1 MLEELEERRT
11 EIIKKAEEYKV
22 RRTELNSEASKWSE
36 LRDELNGRIK
46 EAVEKAKWFKQQR
59 EEYEKLIASKK
70 TKRGELNRKASSYYV
85 MVEKLRKRNDM
96 QSIQAFEG
104 LRERIAELELR
115 QQVEVLSKD
124 KERKLVARI
133 TELRREFDKMEKE
146 LEKDKKL
153 TELLKKAQKYRVESD
168 KYHEEVIN
176 LVKLSH
182 ECHDKMVDCFKEADR
197 IREKADEAHRL
208 FLEVQQEA
216 DEAHKRYIQHLRD
229 MKDFDRVIGGL
240 RRKIREDWGFRERME
255 ARKKAKGI
263 YEKFREGEKIS
274 TEDLLL
280 LQRSE
285 MVFK

>member
-1 MLEELEERRT
+1 MLEELEERRA
-11 EIIKKAEEYKV
+11 EIIKKAEEYKI
-22 RRTELNSEASKWSE
+22 RRTELNSEASKWSD

-46 EAVEKAKWFKQQR
+46 KSVEKAKGFKQLR
-59 EEYEKLIASKK
+59 EEHEKLIAEKK
-70 TKRGELNRKASSYYV
+70 AKRGDLNRKASSYYE
-85 MVEKLRKRNDM
+85 MVEKQRRRNDL

-104 LRERIAELELR
+104 LRGRIAELELK

-124 KERKLVARI
+124 QEKKLVARI
-133 TELRREFDKMEKE
+133 TELRREFDRMEKE

-153 TELLKKAQKYRVESD
+153 TELLQKAQKYRIESD

-182 ECHDKMVDCFKEADR
+182 ECHDKMVACFKEADR

-208 FLEVQQEA
+208 FLEAQEEA
-216 DEAHKRYIQHLRD
+216 DEAHKRYIRYLRD
-229 MKDFDRVIGGL
+229 TKDFDRVITGL
-240 RRKIREDWGFRERME
+240 RRKIREDWGFRERLE

-263 YEKFREGEKIS
+263 YEKFKDGEKLS
-274 TEDLLL
+274 TEDLLM

-285 MVFK
+285 MGLK

>member
-11 EIIKKAEEYKV
+11 EIIKKAEEYKT
-22 RRTELNSEASKWSE
+22 RRTELNSEAGKWSE

-46 EAVEKAKWFKQQR
+46 EAVEKAKGFKQQR

-85 MVEKLRKRNDM
+85 MVEKQRKRNDM

-124 KERKLVARI
+124 KEKKLVARI
-133 TELRREFDKMEKE
+133 TELRREFNRREKE

-197 IREKADEAHRL
+197 IREKADEAHQL

-216 DEAHKRYIQHLRD
+216 DEAHKRYIRHLRD
-229 MKDFDRVIGGL
+229 MKDFDRVISGL
-240 RRKIREDWGFRERME
+240 RRKISEDWGFRERME

-263 YEKFREGEKIS
+263 YEKFRGGEKLR

-285 MVFK
+285 VGLK

>member
-22 RRTELNSEASKWSE
+22 RRTELNSEASKWAE

-46 EAVEKAKWFKQQR
+46 EAVEKAKTFKAER
-59 EEYEKLIASKK
+59 EKYEKLITAKK

-85 MVEKLRKRNDM
+85 MVEKQRKRNDM
-96 QSIQAFEG
+96 QSIQAFEH
-104 LRERIAELELR
+104 LRDRIEELELR

-124 KERKLVARI
+124 QEKKLVAKI
-133 TELRREFDKMEKE
+133 TELRRELDSMEKE

-153 TELLKKAQKYRVESD
+153 TEMLKKAQKYRKESD
-168 KYHEEVIN
+168 KYHEEVIEH
-176 LVKLSH
+176 VKLSH
-182 ECHDKMVDCFKEADR
+182 ECHDKMVECFKEADR

-208 FLEVQQEA
+208 FLEAQEAA
-216 DEAHKRYIQHLRD
+216 DEAHKRYIRYLRD

-263 YEKFREGEKIS
+263 YERFKEGEKLS

-285 MVFK
+285 MGLK

>member
-46 EAVEKAKWFKQQR
+46 EAVERAKGFKQQR
-59 EEYEKLIASKK
+59 EEYERLIASKK

-85 MVEKLRKRNDM
+85 MVEKQRKRNDM

-124 KERKLVARI
+124 KEKKLVARI
-133 TELRREFDKMEKE
+133 TELRREFDRMEKE

-176 LVKLSH
+176 LVKVSH

-216 DEAHKRYIQHLRD
+216 DEAHKRYIRSLRD
-229 MKDFDRVIGGL
+229 TEDFDRVISGL

-255 ARKKAKGI
+255 ARKKAKSI

-285 MVFK
+285 MGLK

>member
-1 MLEELEERRT
+1 MLEELEERRA

-46 EAVEKAKWFKQQR
+46 AAVEKAKGFKQKR
-59 EEYEKLIASKK
+59 EEYEKLIADRKA
-70 TKRGELNRKASSYYV
+70 KRGDLNRKASSYYQQ
-85 MVEKLRKRNDM
+85 VEKQRKLNDM
-96 QSIQAFEG
+96 HSIQAFERLRG
-104 LRERIAELELR
+104 LIAELELK

-124 KERKLVARI
+124 QEKKLVARI
-133 TELRREFDKMEKE
+133 TELRREFDRMEKE

-153 TELLKKAQKYRVESD
+153 TELLKKAQKYRKESD
-168 KYHEEVIN
+168 KHHEVVIGS
-176 LVKLSH
+176 VKLSH
-182 ECHDKMVDCFKEADR
+182 ECHDKMVRCFKEADR
-197 IREKADEAHRL
+197 VREKADEAHRL
-208 FLEVQQEA
+208 FLEAQEA
-216 DEAHKRYIQHLRD
+216 ADDAHKRYIRYLRD

-240 RRKIREDWGFRERME
+240 RRKIREDWGFRERLE

-263 YEKFREGEKIS
+263 YEKFKDGGKLS

-285 MVFK
+285 MGLK

>member
-1 MLEELEERRT
+1 MLEELEERRA

-46 EAVEKAKWFKQQR
+46 EAVEKAKGFKQQR
-59 EEYEKLIASKK
+59 EGHEKLIASKK
-70 TKRGELNRKASSYYV
+70 TKRGELNRKASSYYN
-85 MVEKLRKRNDM
+85 MVEKQRRKSDV
-96 QSIQAFEG
+96 QSIEAFER
-104 LRERIAELELR
+104 LRERIDELELR
-115 QQVEVLSKD
+115 QQVEVMSKE
-124 KERKLVARI
+124 KEKKLVARI
-133 TELRREFDKMEKE
+133 TELRREFDRMEKE

-182 ECHDKMVDCFKEADR
+182 ESHDKMVKYFKEADR
-197 IREKADEAHRL
+197 IREKADDAHRL
-208 FLEVQQEA
+208 FLETQKEA
-216 DEAHKRYIQHLRD
+216 DEAHKRYIRYLRD

-263 YEKFREGEKIS
+263 YDKFREGEKIS

-280 LQRSE
+280 IQRSE
-285 MVFK
+285 MGLK

>member
-1 MLEELEERRT
+1 MLEELEERRA

-36 LRDELNGRIK
+36 LRDELNGQIK
-46 EAVEKAKWFKQQR
+46 KAVEKAKRFKQQR
-59 EEYEKLIASKK
+59 EGYEKLLASKK
-70 TKRGELNRKASSYYV
+70 TKRGELNRKASSCYN
-85 MVEKLRKRNDM
+85 MVEKQRRKSDVQSIEAFERLRKRID
-96 QSIQAFEG
+96 
-104 LRERIAELELR
+104 ELELR
-115 QQVEVLSKD
+115 QQVEVMSKE
-124 KERKLVARI
+124 KEKKLVARI
-133 TELRREFDKMEKE
+133 TELRREFDHMEKE

-182 ECHDKMVDCFKEADR
+182 ESHDKMVKYFKEADR
-197 IREKADEAHRL
+197 IREKADDAHRL
-208 FLEVQQEA
+208 FLETQKEA
-216 DEAHKRYIQHLRD
+216 DEAHKRYIRYLRD

-263 YEKFREGEKIS
+263 YDKFREGEKIS

-280 LQRSE
+280 IQRSE
-285 MVFK
+285 MGLK

>member
-11 EIIKKAEEYKV
+11 EIIKKAEEYKA

-46 EAVEKAKWFKQQR
+46 EAVEKAKGFKQQR
-59 EEYEKLIASKK
+59 EECEKLIASKK

-85 MVEKLRKRNDM
+85 MVEKQRKRNDM

-124 KERKLVARI
+124 KEKKLVARI
-133 TELRREFDKMEKE
+133 TELRREFDRMEKE

-176 LVKLSH
+176 LVKVSH

-216 DEAHKRYIQHLRD
+216 DEAHKRYIRSLRD
-229 MKDFDRVIGGL
+229 MKDFDRVISGL

-263 YEKFREGEKIS
+263 YDKFREGEKIS

-285 MVFK
+285 MGLK

>member
-1 MLEELEERRT
+1 MLEELEERRA

-46 EAVEKAKWFKQQR
+46 EAVEKAKGFKQQR
-59 EEYEKLIASKK
+59 EEYEKLISSKK
-70 TKRGELNRKASSYYV
+70 TKRGELNRKASSYYS
-85 MVEKLRKRNDM
+85 MVEKQRRRSDI
-96 QSIQAFEG
+96 QSIQAFER

-124 KERKLVARI
+124 KEKKLVARI
-133 TELRREFDKMEKE
+133 TELRREFDRMEKE

-176 LVKLSH
+176 LVKQSH
-182 ECHDKMVDCFKEADR
+182 ECHDKMVKCFKEADR
-197 IREKADEAHRL
+197 IREKADDAHRL
-208 FLEVQQEA
+208 FLEAQKEA
-216 DEAHKRYIQHLRD
+216 DEAHKRYIRYLRD

-263 YEKFREGEKIS
+263 YDKFREGEKIS

-285 MVFK
+285 MGLK

>member
-1 MLEELEERRT
+1 MLEELEERRA

-46 EAVEKAKWFKQQR
+46 EAVEKAKGFKQQR
-59 EEYEKLIASKK
+59 EEYEKLISSKK
-70 TKRGELNRKASSYYV
+70 TKRGELNRKASSYYS
-85 MVEKLRKRNDM
+85 MVEKQRRRSDI
-96 QSIQAFEG
+96 QSIQAFER
-104 LRERIAELELR
+104 LRERISELELR

-124 KERKLVARI
+124 KEKKLVARI
-133 TELRREFDKMEKE
+133 TELRREFDRMEKE

-176 LVKLSH
+176 LVKQSH
-182 ECHDKMVDCFKEADR
+182 ECHDKMVKCFKEADR
-197 IREKADEAHRL
+197 IREKADDAHRL
-208 FLEVQQEA
+208 FLEAQKEA
-216 DEAHKRYIQHLRD
+216 DEAHKRYIRYLRD

-263 YEKFREGEKIS
+263 YDKFREGEKIS

-280 LQRSE
+280 LQKSE
-285 MVFK
+285 MGLK

>member
-36 LRDELNGRIK
+36 LRDELNSRIK
-46 EAVEKAKWFKQQR
+46 EAVEKAKGFKQQR

-85 MVEKLRKRNDM
+85 MVEKQRKRNDM
-96 QSIQAFEG
+96 QSIQAFER

-133 TELRREFDKMEKE
+133 TELRREFDRMEKE

-176 LVKLSH
+176 LVKVSH

-216 DEAHKRYIQHLRD
+216 DEAHKRYIRSLRD
-229 MKDFDRVIGGL
+229 MKDFDRVISGL

-263 YEKFREGEKIS
+263 YDKFRDGEKIS

-285 MVFK
+285 MGLK

>member
-11 EIIKKAEEYKV
+11 ELIKKAEEYKA
-22 RRTELNSEASKWSE
+22 RRTELNSEASKWSV

-46 EAVEKAKWFKQQR
+46 EAVGKAKGFKQQR

-70 TKRGELNRKASSYYV
+70 TKRGELNRKASSYYA
-85 MVEKLRKRNDM
+85 MVEKQRKRSDM
-96 QSIQAFEG
+96 QSIQAFER
-104 LRERIAELELR
+104 LRELIAELELK

-124 KERKLVARI
+124 KEKKLVARI
-133 TELRREFDKMEKE
+133 TELRREFDRMEKE

-216 DEAHKRYIQHLRD
+216 DEAHKRYIRHLRD
-229 MKDFDRVIGGL
+229 TKDFDRVIGGL

-274 TEDLLL
+274 TEDLLM

-285 MVFK
+285 IGLK

>member
-11 EIIKKAEEYKV
+11 ELIKKAEEYKA
-22 RRTELNSEASKWSE
+22 RRTELNSEASKWSV

-46 EAVEKAKWFKQQR
+46 EAVGKAKGFKQQR

-70 TKRGELNRKASSYYV
+70 TKRGELNRKASSYYA
-85 MVEKLRKRNDM
+85 MVEKQRKRSDM
-96 QSIQAFEG
+96 QSIQAFER
-104 LRERIAELELR
+104 LRELIAELELK

-124 KERKLVARI
+124 KEKKLVARI
-133 TELRREFDKMEKE
+133 TELRREFDRMEKE

-176 LVKLSH
+176 LVKVSH

-216 DEAHKRYIQHLRD
+216 DEAHKRYIRHLRD
-229 MKDFDRVIGGL
+229 TKDFDRVISGL

-285 MVFK
+285 MGLK

>member
-1 MLEELEERRT
+1 MLEELEERRA

-22 RRTELNSEASKWSE
+22 RRTELNSEASKWSK

-46 EAVEKAKWFKQQR
+46 EVVEKAKRFKQQR
-59 EEYEKLIASKK
+59 EEYEKLISSKK
-70 TKRGELNRKASSYYV
+70 TKRGELNRKASSYYS
-85 MVEKLRKRNDM
+85 MVEKQRRRSDI
-96 QSIQAFEG
+96 QSIQTFER
-104 LRERIAELELR
+104 LRERIDELELR

-124 KERKLVARI
+124 KEKKLVAMI
-133 TELRREFDKMEKE
+133 TGLRREFDHMEKE

-182 ECHDKMVDCFKEADR
+182 ESHDKMVKYFKEADR
-197 IREKADEAHRL
+197 IREKADDAHRL
-208 FLEVQQEA
+208 FLETQKEA
-216 DEAHKRYIQHLRD
+216 DEAHKRYILYLRD

-263 YEKFREGEKIS
+263 YDKFREGEKIS

-280 LQRSE
+280 IQRSE
-285 MVFK
+285 MGLK

>member
-11 EIIKKAEEYKV
+11 EIIKKAEEYKA

-85 MVEKLRKRNDM
+85 MVEKQRKRNDM

-124 KERKLVARI
+124 KEKKLVARI
-133 TELRREFDKMEKE
+133 TELRREFDRMEKE

-153 TELLKKAQKYRVESD
+153 TELLKKAQNYRVDSD

-182 ECHDKMVDCFKEADR
+182 ECHDKMVECFKEADR

-216 DEAHKRYIQHLRD
+216 DEAHKRYIRHLRD

-285 MVFK
+285 MGLK